1 MRQQTSSLTGER
13 VRVYRTVPARVIGWT
28 MVAGAAVLTAL
39 TVADM
44 VTGSHRGLA
53 WPAALVVGVAAAAW
67 ALFLRPHV
75 ELRTDG
81 VVLANIVTDT
91 TMPFAVV
98 EEVTDRW
105 ALELHDLDGRRYSS
119 WAVPVRREWVRRSG
133 IDDFAE
139 TTRRRGSGGVTA
151 QGVADEVQRA
161 LQRWRLDGG
170 QLASSQGSGGPA
182 GVSQRISWSSAA
194 VLALAVGL
202 LVLAVLS

>member
-1 MRQQTSSLTGER
+1 MDEPTSPLTGDR
-13 VRVYRTVPARVIGWT
+13 VRVYRTVPARALGWT
-28 MVAGAAVLTAL
+28 MVAGAGLLTVLT
-39 TVADM
+39 VVDM
-44 VTGSHRGLA
+44 VSGSHRGLA
-53 WPAALVVGVAAAAW
+53 WPAALVVAVAAAAW

-91 TMPFAVV
+91 TVPFAVV

-105 ALELHDLDGRRYSS
+105 ALELRTGDGRRYSS
-119 WAVPVRREWVRRSG
+119 WAVPVRREWVRRTR

-139 TTRRRGSGGVTA
+139 TTRRRGSAGITA

-170 QLASSQGSGGPA
+170 ELPQA
-182 GVSQRISWSSAA
+182 GRAAAEVTQRVSWSSAA
-194 VLALAVGL
+194 VLALAAGL
-202 LVLAVLS
+202 LVLAMLG

>member
-1 MRQQTSSLTGER
+1 MDEPTSPLTGDR
-13 VRVYRTVPARVIGWT
+13 VRVYRTVPARVLGWT
-28 MVAGAAVLTAL
+28 MVAGAVVLTGL
-39 TVADM
+39 TVVDM
-44 VTGSHRGLA
+44 VSGSHRGLA
-53 WPAALVVGVAAAAW
+53 WPVALVVAVAAAAW

-91 TMPFAVV
+91 TVPFAVV

-105 ALELHDLDGRRYSS
+105 ALELHTTQGRRYSS
-119 WAVPVRREWVRRSG
+119 WAVPVRREWVRRTR

-139 TTRRRGSGGVTA
+139 TTRRRGSGGITA

-170 QLASSQGSGGPA
+170 ELTSVSGPPA
-182 GVSQRISWSSAA
+182 QVSQRVSWSSAA
-194 VLALAVGL
+194 VLALATGL
-202 LVLAVLS
+202 LVLALLS

>member
-1 MRQQTSSLTGER
+1 MRQRTSPLTGDR

-28 MVAGAAVLTAL
+28 MVAGAVVLTGL
-39 TVADM
+39 TVLDM
-44 VTGSHRGLA
+44 VSGSHRGLA
-53 WPAALVVGVAAAAW
+53 WPVALVVAVAAAAW

-91 TMPFAVV
+91 TVPFAVV

-105 ALELHDLDGRRYSS
+105 ALELHDTEGRRFSS
-119 WAVPVRREWVRRSG
+119 WAVPVRREWVRRTA

-139 TTRRRGSGGVTA
+139 TTRRRGSGGVAA

-170 QLASSQGSGGPA
+170 QLAASTAATAPA
-182 GVSQRISWSSAA
+182 RVTQRVSWSSAA
-194 VLALAVGL
+194 VLAVAAGL
-202 LVLAVLS
+202 LVLAALG

>member
-1 MRQQTSSLTGER
+1 M
-13 VRVYRTVPARVIGWT
+13 RVYRTVPARVIGWT

-39 TVADM
+39 TVVDM

-91 TMPFAVV
+91 VVPFAVV

-105 ALELHDLDGRRYSS
+105 ALELHDVDGRRYSS
-119 WAVPVRREWVRRSG
+119 WAVPVRREWVRRTA

-139 TTRRRGSGGVTA
+139 TTRRRGSGGITA

-170 QLASSQGSGGPA
+170 QLAPTHGAAAAA
-182 GVSQRISWSSAA
+182 GVTQRISWSAA
-194 VLALAVGL
+194 VVLALAVGL
-202 LVLAVLS
+202 LVLAVLG

>member
-1 MRQQTSSLTGER
+1 MRERTSTLTGER

-39 TVADM
+39 TAVDLAS
-44 VTGSHRGLA
+44 GAGGGLA
-53 WPAALVVGVAAAAW
+53 WPVALVVAVAAAAW

-91 TMPFAVV
+91 TVPFAAV

-105 ALELHDLDGRRYSS
+105 ALEVHDVEGRRFSS
-119 WAVPVRREWVRRSG
+119 WAVPVRREWARRTR

-139 TTRRRGSGGVTA
+139 TTRRRGSGGITA

-170 QLASSQGSGGPA
+170 QLTAVA
-182 GVSQRISWSSAA
+182 GEPSRVTQRVSWSSAA

-202 LVLAVLS
+202 LVLAALG

>member
-1 MRQQTSSLTGER
+1 VRQRTSLLTGER

-28 MVAGAAVLTAL
+28 MVGGAAVLTVL
-39 TVADM
+39 TVLDM
-44 VTGSHRGLA
+44 VSGAHRGLA
-53 WPAALVVGVAAAAW
+53 WPSALVTAVAAAAW

-91 TMPFAVV
+91 TVPFAAV
-98 EEVTDRW
+98 EKVTDRW
-105 ALELHDLDGRRYSS
+105 AVELHDTQGRRYSS
-119 WAVPVRREWVRRSG
+119 WAVPVRREWVRRTR

-151 QGVADEVQRA
+151 QGVVDEVQRA

-170 QLASSQGSGGPA
+170 ELAASAARGGPA
-182 GVSQRISWSSAA
+182 QVTQRVSWSSAA
-194 VLALAVGL
+194 VLALAAGL
-202 LVLAVLS
+202 LVVAVLG

>member
-1 MRQQTSSLTGER
+1 M
-13 VRVYRTVPARVIGWT
+13 RVYRTMPARVIGWT
-28 MVAGAAVLTAL
+28 MVAGAGVLIAL
-39 TVADM
+39 TVADI
-44 VTGSHRGLA
+44 VTGAHRGLA
-53 WPAALVVGVAAAAW
+53 WPAALVGSVAAAAW

-91 TMPFAVV
+91 AVPFAVV

-105 ALELHDLDGRRYSS
+105 ALELHDVHGRRYSS
-119 WAVPVRREWVRRSG
+119 WAVPVRREWVRRTSL
-133 IDDFAE
+133 DDFAE
-139 TTRRRGSGGVTA
+139 TTRRRGSAGVTA

-170 QLASSQGSGGPA
+170 ELEASRTATDPA
-182 GVSQRISWSSAA
+182 EVSQQVSWSSAA
-194 VLALAVGL
+194 VLAVAAAL

>member
-1 MRQQTSSLTGER
+1 MRPRTSSLTGER
-13 VRVYRTVPARVIGWT
+13 VRTYRTVPARVIGWT
-28 MVAGAAVLTAL
+28 MVAGAGALVGL
-39 TVADM
+39 TVADL
-44 VTGSHRGLA
+44 VTGAHRGLA
-53 WPAALVVGVAAAAW
+53 WPIALVVAVAAAAW

-91 TMPFAVV
+91 TVPFAVV

-105 ALELHDLDGRRYSS
+105 ALELHDTGGRRYSS
-119 WAVPVRREWVRRSG
+119 WAVPVRREWVRRTAV
-133 IDDFAE
+133 DDFAE
-139 TTRRRGSGGVTA
+139 TTRRRGSAGVTA

-170 QLASSQGSGGPA
+170 ELVDSAAPTAPA
-182 GVSQRISWSSAA
+182 RVSQRVSWSSAV

-202 LVLAVLS
+202 LLLAVLG